1 MGQEQKGLWGWRAH
15 GTVFRWQRFEPVC
28 TCEVGPTSAN
38 KDTCL
43 LFQRLGP
50 QPRGEESP
58 CPPGANRLERQ
69 TSTPMRNR
77 RRSQTLRRNRGGGWE
92 RHPRRASRH
101 RWHLTRSPRGQ
112 RRRAEPWGSHSR
124 QKEHRS
130 WQSRKRSAL
139 GTW

>member
-1 MGQEQKGLWGWRAH
+1 MVTECGWECGTAFPEGRPGRDGEMGQEQKGLWGWRAH

-43 LFQRLGP
+43 LFQGLGP

-77 RRSQTLRRNRGGGWE
+77 RR
-92 RHPRRASRH
+92 
-101 RWHLTRSPRGQ
+101 
-112 RRRAEPWGSHSR
+112 
-124 QKEHRS
+124 
-130 WQSRKRSAL
+130 
-139 GTW
+139 